1 MMDNATVSHETSRLE
16 AAAKLRQVVAAE
28 DYENVEAALAGYRRQ
43 VEAALANWPPD
54 APPPAELKREA
65 DELMHWALQVV
76 RSARTRARD
85 QLDQAAAVIGYC
97 HPSKPAPTWKIDG

>member
-1 MMDNATVSHETSRLE
+1 MEPETLRQE
-16 AAAKLRQVVAAE
+16 AAARLRQVVAAE
-28 DYENVEAALAGYRRQ
+28 DYENVEAALAGYRRH

-54 APPPAELKREA
+54 ASPPTDLAREA

-85 QLDQAAAVIGYC
+85 QLDQAAAVLGYC
-97 HPSKPAPTWKIDG
+97 HPSPSAPTWKIDG